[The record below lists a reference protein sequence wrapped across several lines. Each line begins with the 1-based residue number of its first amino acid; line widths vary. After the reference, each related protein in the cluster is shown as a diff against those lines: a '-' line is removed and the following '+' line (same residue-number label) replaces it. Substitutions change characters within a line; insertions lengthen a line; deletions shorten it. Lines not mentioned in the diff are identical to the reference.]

1 LWNDGELPEHWTVN
15 KLKTKHPSQPFNPDI
30 ANCFFR
36 AGLIE
41 SWGRGTLKI
50 INECKKAKV
59 NPPDFKYD
67 PPGFLIEFAYP
78 EMNSV
83 KKASIVPA
91 KDISEKV
98 LMVIG
103 ENSNVT
109 ATEMADKIGVT
120 EITIRR
126 IIKQLREAHKIKRK
140 GSDKTGHWII
150 IN

>member
-1 LWNDGELPEHWTVN
+1 MFYLQ
-15 KLKTKHPSQPFNPDI
+15 S
-30 ANCFFR
+30 ASFFL
-36 AGLIE
+36 AQ
-41 SWGRGTLKI
+41 
-50 INECKKAKV
+50 
-59 NPPDFKYD
+59 YD

-140 GSDKTGHWII
+140 GRDKTGQWII